1 MPDVS
6 EIPAVKERFLQLHG
20 VIDLRDF
27 MSGWFHG
34 APFEVVLLFL
44 QQSSQQVNQMSDSAY
59 SCTVSSTSWT
69 SCLPGTTARHLRCV
83 SCVLRLSHTSE
94 RLFL

>member
-1 MPDVS
+1 LAVPDVS

-34 APFEVVLLFL
+34 APFEVVLLF
-44 QQSSQQVNQMSDSAY
+44 QMSI
-59 SCTVSSTSWT
+59 
-69 SCLPGTTARHLRCV
+69 
-83 SCVLRLSHTSE
+83 LSND
-94 RLFL
+94 